1 MTKVTFL
8 CVPCYALDFFNQPRA
23 SLSPHAAT
31 YGAVLKELR
40 TVLPAKA
47 APSLAGNDLSG
58 EVPFHALCLCSL
70 SCIRHS
76 NFFSHQSSHIWTN
89 SRFFMHK
96 TTAPLQMRAHTHT
109 RISWNA
115 PSHSQLHTPASLAT
129 TLICAARETHLSS
142 EPSLGLNLGMSKSL
156 QKLGHLYV
164 VANYARPEK
173 REGY

>member
-58 EVPFHALCLCSL
+58 EVPFHASRLCSL

-89 SRFFMHK
+89 SRFFMHE
-96 TTAPLQMRAHTHT
+96 TAAPLQMRAHIHTLALVGMPHRIVSYTH
-109 RISWNA
+109 
-115 PSHSQLHTPASLAT
+115 PHPPLAS
-129 TLICAARETHLSS
+129 TLICAARVPHLSLQS
-142 EPSLGLNLGMSKSL
+142 YPS
-156 QKLGHLYV
+156 V
-164 VANYARPEK
+164 
-173 REGY
+173 

>member
-58 EVPFHALCLCSL
+58 EVPFHASRLCSL

-89 SRFFMHK
+89 SRFFMHE
-96 TTAPLQMRAHTHT
+96 TAAPLQMRAHIHTHT

-115 PSHSQLHTPASLAT
+115 PSHSQLHTHTPTPHLPLAS
-129 TLICAARETHLSS
+129 TLICAARVPHLSLQS
-142 EPSLGLNLGMSKSL
+142 YPS
-156 QKLGHLYV
+156 V
-164 VANYARPEK
+164 
-173 REGY
+173 